1 MHRSAAVGLVFAA
14 LLSASPQRASAED
27 KMRVV
32 LLGTAGPEYFPDRL
46 GISTLVE
53 ANGQKL
59 LFDVGRGANQRDGQA
74 CRDYTAVVSSRT
86 SRLKPPTNS
95 AAAQTAGCASAP
107 ATGAHVPGP
116 IG

>member
-1 MHRSAAVGLVFAA
+1 MYRSVAAGLAFAA
-14 LLSASPQRASAED
+14 LFVASTLQASAED

-59 LFDVGRGANQRDGQA
+59 LFDVGRGANQRLYQ
-74 CRDYTAVVSSRT
+74 SRVNPKDI
-86 SRLKPPTNS
+86 S
-95 AAAQTAGCASAP
+95 
-107 ATGAHVPGP
+107 V
-116 IG
+116 IF